1 MNKFKSHFKF
11 DKQER
16 SGIFFL
22 LLLIVLFQMIHYYCS
37 LFYNPSNDSVFSLD
51 EEQQIVVDSLKRE
64 KQNKNNY
71 KVFPFNP
78 NYITDYKGYQLG
90 MSIQEIDRLHSF
102 RKENKF
108 INSKQDF
115 QKVTQVS
122 DSLLDIISP
131 YFKFPSWITD
141 KKPYK
146 SNVGNKAKLNTA
158 NKIVVKQDLNTVT
171 TEELKKINGIGEKL
185 AARIIKYRNKL
196 GGFLTEKQLYEV
208 YYLEKDVAQRVLANY
223 KIITAPTIKKI
234 DINKSSAYEIS
245 QLIYLNYNLSKKI
258 VEYREL
264 NNGINSFDD
273 LLNIEEFPSEKIDI
287 ISLYLQL

>member
-146 SNVGNKAKLNTA
+146 SNIGHKAKLNTA
-158 NKIVVKQDLNTVT
+158 NKIVVKQDLNTVVA
-171 TEELKKINGIGEKL
+171 EELKKINGIGEKL
-185 AARIIKYRNKL
+185 AARIVKYRNKL